1 MPLTRKILLDS
12 ADRMQRLPVPGDADM
27 ERIARRLTRLGVEII
42 DLSDLRSWV
51 PDLPTGRGGAPD
63 PDAWKPATTAEM
75 GKAKELISNW
85 YSERFGVSL
94 NPETEI
100 DITPTVQSA
109 VLMIALAYIDVGD
122 VTLIPDPG
130 PTFYRAAA
138 VLAGGGVIPYHLYE
152 RNDYLPNFEGLQEG
166 LMGRSRL
173 MVLSYPHNPTSA
185 VADLSTLT
193 QAVVFARRNNIL
205 ITYDSTLA
213 LAERGPIRPR
223 SFLEASGARNVGV
236 EVFAPGILLGDPS
249 LCPSVV
255 AGNREV
261 VASASFL
268 QRTCGVAY
276 TRASIQKLTE
286 VLVGAAGI
294 CAERLRRL
302 DEARHILVEAFT
314 GIGGSPRSS
323 PTVPFLWAS
332 IPSAVGAEGYCRRVL
347 RRTGIRLAPGTA
359 FGERGEGYIRAAIP
373 DNPDVA
379 RAVAERLIQHARLN
393 QRRLPRARV
402 MGRKRPGGKAN
413 PPTDE

>member
-1 MPLTRKILLDS
+1 
-12 ADRMQRLPVPGDADM
+12 MQRLPVPGDADM

-42 DLSDLRSWV
+42 DLSDFRSWA
-51 PDLPTGRGGAPD
+51 PAGATERRDTAD
-63 PDAWKPATTAEM
+63 PDAWKPATAAEM
-75 GKAKELISNW
+75 NQAKELISSW

-100 DITPTVQSA
+100 EIAPTVPSA

-173 MVLSYPHNPTSA
+173 LVLCYPHNPTSA

-205 ITYDSTLA
+205 ITFDSTLA

-268 QRTCGVAY
+268 QRTCGVVY
-276 TRASIQKLTE
+276 TRAALQKLTE
-286 VLVGAAGI
+286 VLRGAADFS
-294 CAERLRRL
+294 ADRLRRL
-302 DEARHILVEAFT
+302 DESRHILVEAFT

-347 RRTGIRLAPGTA
+347 RRTGVRLAPGTT
-359 FGERGEGYIRAAIP
+359 FGERGEGFVRAAIP
-373 DNPDVA
+373 DDPDVA
-379 RAVAERLIQHARLN
+379 RVVAERLIQHARLS
-393 QRRLPRARV
+393 QRRLPRAHV
-402 MGRKRPGGKAN
+402 MGRKRSGGKAS
-413 PPTDE
+413 PPTNQ